1 MTRAERHGWRIAYRD
16 ATVRQAWIAVLAV
29 VIICAVQL
37 FVSKALGHT
46 AESGWAYPIECC
58 SGTDCA
64 EIADS
69 RVTTSPAGY
78 VIDGKF
84 VVPQSQVRQSPDG
97 KYHACFPNPERLQC
111 FFAPP
116 AGS

>member
-1 MTRAERHGWRIAYRD
+1 MNRLSPRAHLMIAGWGA
-16 ATVRQAWIAVLAV
+16 ATVIAVFIIATIAQALA
-29 VIICAVQL
+29 
-37 FVSKALGHT
+37 HT
-46 AESGWAYPIECC
+46 APKGWDYPWECC
-58 SGTDCA
+58 HDHDCA

-111 FFAPP
+111 FFAQPV
-116 AGS
+116 GS